1 MPISR
6 DSFIYPSDRWSRKI
20 ADCLWRGWVFPYQ
33 RANVREKKNK
43 RQADPLTVQSRF
55 KALAV
60 INPLNNFSRVVE
72 PATIVRGARGCRPE
86 EKIKTTAAASV
97 TIVKQRDQQSER
109 CVIEFWITVDSVG
122 ESVQRAPVLFLI
134 SFSTYGKMAYEE
146 QTVGKIELKREM
158 GLFSAVSI
166 ILAVMIG
173 ETLSLLTENLTS
185 RERAN
190 RKCNRHP

>member
-6 DSFIYPSDRWSRKI
+6 DSFIFSRPRSRKI
-20 ADCLWRGWVFPYQ
+20 ANCLWREWVSPYQ

-55 KALAV
+55 EALAV
-60 INPLNNFSRVVE
+60 INPPNSFSRVVE
-72 PATIVRGARGCRPE
+72 SATIVRGTRGCRPE
-86 EKIKTTAAASV
+86 KKIKTTVVASV
-97 TIVKQRDQQSER
+97 IIVKQRETREQFKR

-122 ESVQRAPVLFLI
+122 ESVQRASVLFLI

-146 QTVGKIELKREM
+146 QTLGKIELKREM

-173 ETLSLLTENLTS
+173 KTLRLLTENLTS
-185 RERAN
+185 REN
-190 RKCNRHP
+190 RKYNRHP